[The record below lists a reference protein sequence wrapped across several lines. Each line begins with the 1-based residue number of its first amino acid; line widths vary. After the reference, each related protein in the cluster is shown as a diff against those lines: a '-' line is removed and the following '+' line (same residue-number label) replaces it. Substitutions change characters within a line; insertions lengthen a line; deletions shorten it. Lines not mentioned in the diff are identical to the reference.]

1 MTDLKLYGYKQYFD
15 ELSNIYLNKKLPN
28 KIIFSGRKGIG
39 KCHFVNHFINFILSI
54 NEEYSYDSN
63 NNLINQKNKSFN
75 LVKNNSHP
83 NFYKIK
89 KEDGKKNIDIS
100 QIRNLYDFV
109 NRSSF
114 NNKLKIVLIEDIE
127 NLSINSSN
135 ALLKLIEEPNKNVQY
150 FLIHDIS
157 KHVIDTIKSRC
168 INYNLILD
176 NNYKKSIVDHYF
188 DQNIYD
194 NLPND
199 LRNHFLTPG
208 DVISLINLIISLKL
222 DIENFDIETFL
233 NHLIKEN
240 IYKSKQVSIDSIKIL
255 IEMLFS
261 SRYKDSK
268 NENLLK
274 LSGYF
279 NKKFSEVMNFN
290 LDLEIFFL
298 EFKSKI
304 INAK

>member
-1 MTDLKLYGYKQYFD
+1 M
-15 ELSNIYLNKKLPN
+15 
-28 KIIFSGRKGIG
+28 
-39 KCHFVNHFINFILSI
+39 
-54 NEEYSYDSN
+54 YDSN

-89 KEDGKKNIDIS
+89 KEDVKKNIDIS

-176 NNYKKSIVDHYF
+176 SNYKKSVINHYF
-188 DQNIYD
+188 GQNIYD

-199 LRNHFLTPG
+199 LKNHFLTPG
-208 DVISLINLIISLKL
+208 DIINLINLVISLKI

-240 IYKSKQVSIDSIKIL
+240 IYKNKQVSINSIKIL

-274 LSGYF
+274 LSRYF

>member
-1 MTDLKLYGYKQYFD
+1 M
-15 ELSNIYLNKKLPN
+15 
-28 KIIFSGRKGIG
+28 
-39 KCHFVNHFINFILSI
+39 
-54 NEEYSYDSN
+54 
-63 NNLINQKNKSFN
+63 
-75 LVKNNSHP
+75 
-83 NFYKIK
+83 
-89 KEDGKKNIDIS
+89 
-100 QIRNLYDFV
+100 
-109 NRSSF
+109 
-114 NNKLKIVLIEDIE
+114 
-127 NLSINSSN
+127 SINSSN

-176 NNYKKSIVDHYF
+176 NNYKKSIIDHYF
-188 DQNIYD
+188 GQNIYD

-199 LRNHFLTPG
+199 LKNHFLTPG
-208 DVISLINLIISLKL
+208 DIISLINLIIRLKL
-222 DIENFDIETFL
+222 DIEHFDIETFL

-240 IYKSKQVSIDSIKIL
+240 IYQNKQVSINSIKIL

-274 LSGYF
+274 LSRYF
-279 NKKFSEVMNFN
+279 NKKFSEVVNFN

-298 EFKSKI
+298 EFQSKI

>member
-1 MTDLKLYGYKQYFD
+1 M
-15 ELSNIYLNKKLPN
+15 
-28 KIIFSGRKGIG
+28 
-39 KCHFVNHFINFILSI
+39 
-54 NEEYSYDSN
+54 
-63 NNLINQKNKSFN
+63 
-75 LVKNNSHP
+75 
-83 NFYKIK
+83 
-89 KEDGKKNIDIS
+89 
-100 QIRNLYDFV
+100 
-109 NRSSF
+109 
-114 NNKLKIVLIEDIE
+114 
-127 NLSINSSN
+127 SINSSN

-199 LRNHFLTPG
+199 LKNHFLTPG

-240 IYKSKQVSIDSIKIL
+240 IYKNKQVSINSIKIL

-261 SRYKDSK
+261 SRYKVSK

-274 LSGYF
+274 LSRYF

>member
-176 NNYKKSIVDHYF
+176 NNYKKSIIDHYF
-188 DQNIYD
+188 GQNIYD

-199 LRNHFLTPG
+199 LKNHFLTPG
-208 DVISLINLIISLKL
+208 DIISLINLIISLKL

-233 NHLIKEN
+233 KHLIKEN
-240 IYKSKQVSIDSIKIL
+240 IYKNKQVSINSIKIL

-274 LSGYF
+274 LSRYF

>member
-54 NEEYSYDSN
+54 NEEYSYDIN
-63 NNLINQKNKSFN
+63 NNLISQKNKSFN

-176 NNYKKSIVDHYF
+176 NKYKKSIIDHYF
-188 DQNIYD
+188 GQNIYD

-199 LRNHFLTPG
+199 LKNHFLTPG

-274 LSGYF
+274 LSRYF

>member
-176 NNYKKSIVDHYF
+176 NNYKKSIIDHYF
-188 DQNIYD
+188 GQNIYD

-199 LRNHFLTPG
+199 LKNHFLTPG
-208 DVISLINLIISLKL
+208 DIISLINLIISLKL

-233 NHLIKEN
+233 SHLIKDN
-240 IYKSKQVSIDSIKIL
+240 IYKNKQVSINSIKIL

-274 LSGYF
+274 LSRYF

>member
-39 KCHFVNHFINFILSI
+39 KCYFVNHFINFILSI

-63 NNLINQKNKSFN
+63 NNLINQNNKSFN

-157 KHVIDTIKSRC
+157 KSRLKFITSENFLLKYLDAFNKFSFFESLYLLLNNIS
-168 INYNLILD
+168 INILILF
-176 NNYKKSIVDHYF
+176 IETC
-188 DQNIYD
+188 
-194 NLPND
+194 L
-199 LRNHFLTPG
+199 FLYML
-208 DVISLINLIISLKL
+208 SLIN
-222 DIENFDIETFL
+222 
-233 NHLIKEN
+233 
-240 IYKSKQVSIDSIKIL
+240 
-255 IEMLFS
+255 
-261 SRYKDSK
+261 
-268 NENLLK
+268 
-274 LSGYF
+274 
-279 NKKFSEVMNFN
+279 
-290 LDLEIFFL
+290 
-298 EFKSKI
+298 
-304 INAK
+304 